1 MSASTKAQVL
11 VICGDESGVGK
22 TSVCLGLLC
31 AALQAG
37 YTPEELAYIKPCTQ
51 CEDVQLLWK
60 WCESEGIQHEGI
72 GPILYRPGYTQEVI
86 DGKHG
91 SAEDRLVKI
100 QTAVDALVSTPG
112 RRLVIVDGVGYPAV
126 GSCTGTSNAQMARR
140 LGAPVLLVG
149 RPGVGNAI
157 DSSVMAREY
166 FAQFSVPVLG
176 AIFNKIPRKVSY
188 HTYEKCK
195 EYVTKFFAADN
206 AAAAAA
212 TGAGVPP
219 ARTPFGV
226 YGFVPI
232 IKDKDGNED
241 DGGGACAISCALRK
255 PSKVSLAMT
264 EEDIERAVRT
274 CQTMIDHVD
283 FTRVFADVG
292 AFYGAKA
299 E

>member
-1 MSASTKAQVL
+1 
-11 VICGDESGVGK
+11 
-22 TSVCLGLLC
+22 
-31 AALQAG
+31 
-37 YTPEELAYIKPCTQ
+37 
-51 CEDVQLLWK
+51 
-60 WCESEGIQHEGI
+60 
-72 GPILYRPGYTQEVI
+72 
-86 DGKHG
+86 
-91 SAEDRLVKI
+91 
-100 QTAVDALVSTPG
+100 
-112 RRLVIVDGVGYPAV
+112 
-126 GSCTGTSNAQMARR
+126 MARR

-149 RPGVGNAI
+149 RPGTFFLAFPSSVTALRTQDAVCAFSMTLTLLSCWFLPLWSVGVGNAI

-264 EEDIERAVRT
+264 EEVRHRRNHLKTNKLAAWSDKHIFVLTVFILCVLLAV
-274 CQTMIDHVD
+274 C
-283 FTRVFADVG
+283 VG
-292 AFYGAKA
+292 H
-299 E
+299 